1 MGQHRLIKS
10 LTGGLSGC
18 KLTIS
23 PDGKLVRKVS
33 SNKEYNHRLIN
44 QIKKQLEFK
53 MMHISGIQC
62 PLITETGRDE
72 YDLEYFIMEYA
83 IGKDYRYFL
92 NYSSP
97 EDIDL
102 FTKSIFNYIDSIGST
117 EDKYTNIQFSEIC
130 REKLDSIK
138 KELPDGEFSDFIE
151 NKILKLENVEIPRS
165 FCHGDLTLS
174 NILFSKSHIFILDFL
189 DSYIESWV
197 IDLVKLKQ
205 DLFYFWSFLKDNIEL
220 NLRCVQTS
228 LKIWESIEMKYPKI
242 VASEEFKVL
251 EALNFLRIYPY
262 AKQEHDRS
270 TIEKIMKKLPI
281 YEEFNNTYGR

>member
-44 QIKKQLEFK
+44 QIKKQSEFK

-130 REKLDSIK
+130 REKLGSIK

-151 NKILKLENVEIPRS
+151 KKILKLENVEIPRS

-228 LKIWESIEMKYPKI
+228 LKIWGSIEMKYPKI

-262 AKQEHDRS
+262 VKQKHDRS
-270 TIEKIMKKLPI
+270 TIEKIIKKLPI
-281 YEEFNNTYGR
+281 YEEFNNTHGR

>member
-44 QIKKQLEFK
+44 QIKKQSEFK

-130 REKLDSIK
+130 RKKLDSIK

-228 LKIWESIEMKYPKI
+228 LKIWGSIEMKYPKI

-262 AKQEHDRS
+262 AKQKHDRS
-270 TIEKIMKKLPI
+270 TIEKIIKKLPI
-281 YEEFNNTYGR
+281 YEEFNNTHGR